1 MRAERYLVTAEW
13 LNNLMLML
21 LYYVAAE
28 SLCYMIEVDIRLFCA
43 IMIPVMI
50 SIFYLMRVYIT
61 KLSWFVA
68 AHLACITVFAF
79 IPVGTVCKIVG
90 FILIAVFV
98 ITDFEFWKNG
108 GVRSFIHLNVM
119 CVIAFVLVFGA
130 ASYNGIEHL
139 ARVSYVCG
147 ICFMGMYFIRVYL
160 TNGIKFLNDAQVNA
174 NTPVE
179 EMFRHNG
186 MIVFPLIL
194 IFTIGMFLIQ
204 SQTMA
209 DALWAII
216 KFFGYIARRI
226 IIFIASLIP
235 DAAGEEEVVSESID
249 FTGLPP
255 VKPYPQWI
263 SSFIEALEK
272 VLSMLLAVSAVYF
285 LIKSIVRFIRM
296 YFERHGYELLSIERE
311 DHTEISERIRHG
323 RAGRLRNLFGAVTE
337 SERIRRRYRNEVERM
352 KRRGYHFRKEHTPAE
367 RLKDV
372 TDTYEK
378 GIPGDFG
385 SLTLEYEKVRYNK

>member
-13 LNNLMLML
+13 LNNLMIML
-21 LYYVAAE
+21 FFYVAAE
-28 SLCYMIEVDIRLFCA
+28 SLCYMIKVDIRLFCA
-43 IMIPVMI
+43 IMIPLVI
-50 SIFYLMRVYIT
+50 SVSYLMRVYIT

-68 AHLACITVFAF
+68 AHLAGITVFAF
-79 IPVGTVCKIVG
+79 IPLGMVCKIVG
-90 FILIAVFV
+90 FMLISVFV
-98 ITDFEFWKNG
+98 ITDFQFWKSK
-108 GVRSFIHLNVM
+108 GVRSFIHLNVI
-119 CVIAFVLVFGA
+119 CAVAFVIVFGA

-160 TNGIKFLNDAQVNA
+160 TNSIKFLRDAQVNS

-186 MIVFPLIL
+186 MIVFPLIF

-216 KFFGYIARRI
+216 RFFGHIARKI

-235 DAAGEEEVVSESID
+235 DAAGEEEVVSESIEY
-249 FTGLPP
+249 TGLAPG
-255 VKPYPQWI
+255 KPYPQWI
-263 SSFIEALEK
+263 EIFFEALEK
-272 VLSMLLAVSAVYF
+272 VLAMSLAAAAVYF
-285 LIKSIVRFIRM
+285 LIKSIVRFVRL
-296 YFERHGYELLSIERE
+296 YFERHGYELLSVERV

-323 RAGRLRNLFGAVTE
+323 RTVRLRNLFGAVTE

-352 KRRGYHFRKEHTPAE
+352 KRRGYLFRKEHTPSE

-378 GIPGDFG
+378 GIPGDFDR
-385 SLTLEYEKVRYNK
+385 LTGEYEKVRYNK